1 MENRIVSCGKSP
13 VFLVIIFFHFFLF
26 SGVAWAE
33 NSTTGQQKDI
43 YSPETVFEN
52 QRGVDH
58 EALAVL
64 SEYLTQAALKNP
76 ELEAAFH
83 SWKAALEKVP
93 QVKAL
98 PDPRFTFGYFIRSI
112 ETRTGPQRA
121 RLGIA
126 QTFPWFGKLDLK
138 GDVAMQEA
146 NAIKAQYDAIKLKI
160 FNSVKNAF
168 YEYAYLAKAVEISR
182 ENIEL
187 LRYLEGVVRARYSAG
202 ATPYSDVIKTQ
213 VELEKLE
220 DRLNTLEDLR
230 KPIMAR
236 LNAAMNMPV
245 DSELPWPADVPVMLI
260 SLTDKELFEQLP
272 ENNPQVKRYEY
283 LEAKAKAGT
292 ELARKEFFPDFTLGL
307 ETIATDPAQGPMMVE
322 DSGEDP
328 VIASVSINIPLWGS
342 KRRAAVQEFEAER
355 LSAVK
360 GNEATRQS
368 LLSDMQLALYKYR
381 DAQRKIDLYHNT
393 LIPKADQSLSVTLE
407 AFQAGIR
414 SSLDLIDAEKTLLE
428 FELSY
433 IRALAD
439 QAQRVAELE
448 MLLGKEIPC
457 KIHGLLM
464 PKSGIK
470 ER

>member
-1 MENRIVSCGKSP
+1 MENRIISLAKFP
-13 VFLVIIFFHFFLF
+13 VLLVIIFFLFFLF
-26 SGVAWAE
+26 SGAAWAGDSGE
-33 NSTTGQQKDI
+33 EMQKDI
-43 YSPETVFEN
+43 HSPETSFEN
-52 QRGVDH
+52 RGGVDN
-58 EALAVL
+58 EALRVL
-64 SEYLTQAALKNP
+64 SEYLSQASLNNP
-76 ELEAAFH
+76 DLEAAFH
-83 SWKAALEKVP
+83 RWKSALEKVP

-121 RLGIA
+121 RFGIA

-138 GDVAMQEA
+138 GDMAMQEA
-146 NAIKAQYDAIKLKI
+146 NALKAQYDIIKLKI

-187 LRYLEGVVRARYSAG
+187 LRYLENVIRTRYSAG
-202 ATPYSDVIKTQ
+202 ATPYSDVIRTQ
-213 VELEKLE
+213 VELGKLE
-220 DRLNTLEDLR
+220 DRLKTLEDFR

-236 LNAAMNMPV
+236 LIAAMNMPV
-245 DSELPWPADVPVMLI
+245 DSELPWPADVPVMLV

-272 ENNPQVKRYEY
+272 ENNPQVKKYEY

-292 ELARKEFFPDFTLGL
+292 ELAQKEFFPDFTFGL
-307 ETIATDPAQGPMMVE
+307 QTIATDPASGPMMIE
-322 DSGEDP
+322 DSGDDP
-328 VIASVSINIPLWGS
+328 VIASVSINIPLWGG
-342 KRRAAVQEFEAER
+342 KRRAAVREAEAKR

-360 GNEATRQS
+360 GNEAIRQA
-368 LLSDMQLALYKYR
+368 LLSDMQLALYRYR
-381 DAQRKIDLYHNT
+381 DAQRKINLYQNT
-393 LIPKADQSLSVTLE
+393 LIPKADQSLGVTLE
-407 AFQAGIR
+407 AFQAGTR

-428 FELSY
+428 FQLSY

-457 KIHGLLM
+457 KIHGSLM

>member
-13 VFLVIIFFHFFLF
+13 VFLVLIFFQFFLF
-26 SGVAWAE
+26 LGVAWAE

-52 QRGVDH
+52 QRGIDH
-58 EALAVL
+58 EALTVL

-76 ELEAAFH
+76 ELEAAFYR
-83 SWKAALEKVP
+83 WKAALEKVP

-121 RLGIA
+121 RFGIA

-160 FNSVKNAF
+160 FNMVKNAF

-187 LRYLEGVVRARYSAG
+187 LSYLESVVRARYSAG

-213 VELEKLE
+213 VRLGKLE
-220 DRLNTLEDLR
+220 DRLKTLEDLR

-236 LNAAMNMPV
+236 LNAAMNNPV

-292 ELARKEFFPDFTLGL
+292 ELARKEFFPNFTLGL
-307 ETIATDPAQGPMMVE
+307 QTIATDPAEGPMMVE

-328 VIASVSINIPLWGS
+328 VIASVSINIPLWWN
-342 KRRAAVQEFEAER
+342 KRQAAVREAQAKR

-360 GNEATRQS
+360 GNEATRQR

-393 LIPKADQSLSVTLE
+393 LIPKADQSLGVTLE
-407 AFQAGIR
+407 AFQAGTR

-439 QAQRVAELE
+439 QAQKVAELE

-457 KIHGLLM
+457 KIHGSLM
-464 PKSGIK
+464 PKSSIK
-470 ER
+470 EQ